1 MEVHTVMLDRPAFLI
16 TIDTEGDNLW
26 ANPREIT
33 TENARFLPRFQTLCE
48 RYDLKPT
55 WLTNWEMVE
64 SPVYRE
70 FAHDVLDRGAGE
82 IGMHLHAWN
91 NPPLISLT
99 DDDFACNPFLTQYP
113 EPVMREKIRVLTDR
127 LESAF
132 GVAMR
137 SHRAGRWG
145 FNEAYARMLIETGYR
160 IDCSVTPH
168 VCWKQGYM
176 PGEVDYRGF
185 PEHAY
190 RMDPDAIACESAES
204 PLLELPVTILRRDRG
219 LIERAAAGAL
229 SLHRFGRRITGRFL
243 PEVRWLRPNGRNG
256 RELIETMQLALADGR
271 GYVEFMLHSSEFMP
285 GGSPRFQTE
294 AQIESLFEDIERLFA
309 AASECC
315 VGMTLCEYEQRVVS
329 KVQSKQLR
337 TAA

>member
-1 MEVHTVMLDRPAFLI
+1 MRPAFLI

-48 RYDLKPT
+48 RYALKPT

-64 SPVYRE
+64 CPVYRE
-70 FAHDVLDRGAGE
+70 FATDVLQRDAGE

-91 NPPLISLT
+91 NPPLIPLT
-99 DDDFACNPFLTQYP
+99 GDDFACNPFLTQYP
-113 EPVMREKIRVLTDR
+113 EEVMREKIRVLTDR
-127 LESAF
+127 LQSEF
-132 GVAMR
+132 GVPMQ

-145 FNEAYARMLIETGYR
+145 FDETYARLLIEFGYR
-160 IDCSVTPH
+160 VDCSVTPH

-176 PGEVDYRGF
+176 PGEVDFRGF

-190 RMDPDAIACESAES
+190 QLDPNDISRESPES

-219 LIERAAAGAL
+219 PTERFASRAL
-229 SLHRFGRRITGRFL
+229 SLHRFGRRVAGRLF
-243 PEVRWLRPNGRNG
+243 PDVRWLRPDGRNG
-256 RELIETMQLALADGR
+256 EELIDTVRLALADGR
-271 GYVEFMLHSSEFMP
+271 GFVEFMLHSSEFMP

-294 AQIESLFEDIERLFA
+294 SQVERLFDDIERLFEAVSEHCVGLTLTEFADRHLQHSLKA
-309 AASECC
+309 AA
-315 VGMTLCEYEQRVVS
+315 
-329 KVQSKQLR
+329 
-337 TAA
+337 

>member
-33 TENARFLPRFQTLCE
+33 TENAHFLPRFQTLCE
-48 RYDLKPT
+48 RFDLKPA

-70 FAHDVLDRGAGE
+70 FARDVLARGAGE

-91 NPPLISLT
+91 NPPLIPLT

-113 EPVMREKIRVLTDR
+113 ELVMREKIRVLTDR

-132 GVAMR
+132 GVPMR

-145 FNEAYARMLIETGYR
+145 FNAAYARMLIELGYR
-160 IDCSVTPH
+160 VDCSVTPH

-185 PEHAY
+185 PDYAY

-229 SLHRFGRRITGRFL
+229 SLHRFGQRIGGRFL

-294 AQIESLFEDIERLFA
+294 AQIESLFEDIERLFE

-329 KVQSKQLR
+329 KVQSKQVR

>member
-48 RYDLKPT
+48 HYDLKPT

-64 SPVYRE
+64 SPVYRD
-70 FAHDVLDRGAGE
+70 FARDVLDRGAGE

-91 NPPLISLT
+91 NPPLAPLT

-127 LESAF
+127 LEAAF

-145 FNEAYARMLIETGYR
+145 FNKAYARMLIESGYR
-160 IDCSVTPH
+160 VDCSVTPH

-185 PEHAY
+185 LEHAY
-190 RMDPDAIACESAES
+190 RMDPDAIACESTDS
-204 PLLELPVTILRRDRG
+204 PLLELPGTILRRDRG
-219 LIERAAAGAL
+219 FIERAAAGAL
-229 SLHRFGRRITGRFL
+229 SLHRFGQRIADRFL
-243 PEVRWLRPNGRNG
+243 PEVHWLRPNGRNG

-294 AQIESLFEDIERLFA
+294 AQIESLFDDIERLFA

-315 VGMTLCEYEQRVVS
+315 VGMTLCEYEQRVS
-329 KVQSKQLR
+329 KAPTQQLR